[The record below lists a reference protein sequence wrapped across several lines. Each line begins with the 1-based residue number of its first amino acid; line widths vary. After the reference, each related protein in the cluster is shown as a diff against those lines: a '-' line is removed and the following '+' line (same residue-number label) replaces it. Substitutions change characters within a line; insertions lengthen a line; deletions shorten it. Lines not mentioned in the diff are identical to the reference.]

1 MICDDN
7 VVIKNETTQLKVLIK
22 PTASLHDAEVAHL
35 SQVQL
40 DCHSATYVDIQ
51 RNKMS
56 RLAGQ
61 W

>member
-1 MICDDN
+1 M
-7 VVIKNETTQLKVLIK
+7 IKNKTTQLKVLIK

-40 DCHSATYVDIQ
+40 DCHSATCVDIQ

-56 RLAGQ
+56 CLAGQ